1 LSRKIERKLSLKNPQ
16 TPILPIPRS
25 LRHSKDKSKSSI
37 YRAMKQS
44 ILILIALWGLI
55 GTILPT
61 EKAKSENPQSQVERE
76 QVTEIATD
84 TR

>member
-1 LSRKIERKLSLKNPQ
+1 
-16 TPILPIPRS
+16 
-25 LRHSKDKSKSSI
+25 
-37 YRAMKQS
+37 MKQS